1 MTTIQSLL
9 HRHLIQD
16 MSIAGKILIFL
27 IWIAAI
33 ASPWLLKM
41 DIPFLRQFGL

>member
-1 MTTIQSLL
+1 MHTIQSLL

-16 MSIAGKILIFL
+16 ISMAGKILIFVV
-27 IWIAAI
+27 WITTI

-41 DIPFLRQFGL
+41 DLAFFNRFGL